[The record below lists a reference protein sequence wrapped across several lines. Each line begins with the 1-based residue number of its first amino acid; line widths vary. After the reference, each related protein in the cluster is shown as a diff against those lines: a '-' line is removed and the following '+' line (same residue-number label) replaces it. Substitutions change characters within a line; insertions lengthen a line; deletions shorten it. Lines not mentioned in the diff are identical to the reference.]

1 MADAEI
7 LQATDTYID
16 YPQANVPVRIDKG
29 KTARPGHPI
38 VQRTPSMWAPIRV
51 DYEVEPPKAETPK
64 QTSKRSAGG

>member
-7 LQATDTYID
+7 VQATDTYID

-38 VQRTPSMWAPIRV
+38 VKRTPAMWVPIRV
-51 DYEVEPPKAETPK
+51 DYEVEQPKAETPK
-64 QTSKRSAGG
+64 AAGKKA